1 MNQVPPSASDQP
13 GPSADEGFGRLSHGP
28 DPETGDPAEF
38 LELAPVLVEHAGF
51 VTALA
56 DRVARF
62 ATVRHTSYVHLRR
75 LDRPD
80 PDRLVLVSDLTPGWR
95 LSDLLRAG
103 GEPLEST
110 VVIGM
115 MRQLL
120 PAVALFSRHNRES
133 AIGVLAPER
142 LIITPQARVVIAE
155 QVFGPPLEKLNFG
168 RDRLWR
174 EFRVAM
180 PPSAGL
186 PRANPRADAHAL
198 GLVALSMLLGRPL
211 DADEFPG
218 EVAALVESAT
228 ERRDGQS
235 VPLSPSLAQWLAK
248 ALQIDVRTSFQSP
261 HEAQVAFE
269 AVLASERS
277 YVTTP
282 AALERWVKQLAA
294 ALAPPLPPVPEPVE
308 RVEPV
313 ELFEPA
319 EPAEPVPVA
328 EPLPLGE
335 PVPVAEPLP
344 PAEPVAMA
352 EPLPPAE
359 PVAVAEPLL
368 PAEPVPQ
375 ASRRLVP
382 VLVGLVVLLLAIVG
396 YQYTRGPAA
405 PLQGEGELVVTSR
418 PASARVVVDGEERG
432 VTPITVPLPAGAHVL
447 EVQIGTSEPRVI
459 PLTIRAGV
467 QTSQY
472 IELQGVP
479 VAGGLD
485 VRSEPSGARVTVDG
499 RPRGSAPVSLR
510 DLTPGDHEVVLEAGG
525 RKVRQVVRIEAGV
538 TAQLVVPLPRR

>member
-1 MNQVPPSASDQP
+1 MSQVPPSASDQT
-13 GPSADEGFGRLSHGP
+13 GPSTDEGFGRLSHGP
-28 DPETGDPAEF
+28 DPETGDPSEF

-75 LDRPD
+75 LDRPAS
-80 PDRLVLVSDLTPGWR
+80 DRLVLVSDLTPGWR

-115 MRQLL
+115 MRQVL

-155 QVFGPPLEKLNFG
+155 HVFGPPLEKLNFG

-198 GLVALSMLLGRPL
+198 GLVALSMLIGRPL
-211 DADEFPG
+211 DPDEFPG

-235 VPLSPSLAQWLAK
+235 VPLSPSLAQWLTK
-248 ALQIDVRTSFQSP
+248 ALQIDVRTAFQSP

-294 ALAPPLPPVPEPVE
+294 TLAPPPPPVDEEKAEPVAP
-308 RVEPV
+308 VEPV
-313 ELFEPA
+313 
-319 EPAEPVPVA
+319 EPAEPVDPVD
-328 EPLPLGE
+328 PVE
-335 PVPVAEPLP
+335 PVDPVDPV
-344 PAEPVAMA
+344 EPV
-352 EPLPPAE
+352 EPAPP
-359 PVAVAEPLL
+359 PP
-368 PAEPVPQ
+368 PS
-375 ASRRLVP
+375 SRRLVP
-382 VLVGLVVLLLAIVG
+382 ILVGLVVLLLAIVG
-396 YQYTRGPAA
+396 YQFTRGPAA
-405 PLQGEGELVVTSR
+405 PLEGEGELVVTSR

-432 VTPITVPLPAGAHVL
+432 VTPITVPLPSGAHVL

-485 VRSEPSGARVTVDG
+485 VRSEPSGARVSVDG

-510 DLTPGDHEVVLEAGG
+510 DLPPGDHEVVLEAGG

-538 TAQLVVPLPRR
+538 TAQLVVPMPRR

>member
-1 MNQVPPSASDQP
+1 MKYVPPSASDQP
-13 GPSADEGFGRLSHGP
+13 GPSTDGGFGRLSHGP

-38 LELAPVLVEHAGF
+38 LELAPMLVEHAGF
-51 VTALA
+51 VAALG

-62 ATVRHTSYVHLRR
+62 ASVRHTSYAHLRR
-75 LDRPD
+75 LDRPAA
-80 PDRLVLVSDLTPGWR
+80 DRLVLVSDFTPGWR

-155 QVFGPPLEKLNFG
+155 HVFGPPLEKLNFG

-211 DADEFPG
+211 EADEFPG
-218 EVAALVESAT
+218 QVAALVESAT
-228 ERRDGQS
+228 ERRDGLS
-235 VPLSPSLAQWLAK
+235 VPLSPALAQWLAK
-248 ALQIDVRTSFQSP
+248 ALQIDARTAFQSP

-282 AALERWVKQLAA
+282 AALERWVKQLAQAIDGSRETGVGSRESDA
-294 ALAPPLPPVPEPVE
+294 APVSSVPLAEPVP
-308 RVEPV
+308 
-313 ELFEPA
+313 
-319 EPAEPVPVA
+319 PAEPVP
-328 EPLPLGE
+328 LTE
-335 PVPVAEPLP
+335 PVP
-344 PAEPVAMA
+344 PAEPV
-352 EPLPPAE
+352 P
-359 PVAVAEPLL
+359 VAEPLL

-396 YQYTRGPAA
+396 YQFTRGPAA
-405 PLQGEGELVVTSR
+405 PLAGEGELVVTSR
-418 PASARVVVDGEERG
+418 PPAARVVVDGEVRG
-432 VTPITVPLPAGAHVL
+432 VTPITVPLSAGAHVL

-485 VRSEPSGARVTVDG
+485 VRSEPPGARVSVDG
-499 RPRGSAPVSLR
+499 RPRGASPVSLR

-525 RKVRQVVRIEAGV
+525 RQVRQVVRIEAGV
-538 TAQLVVPLPRR
+538 TSQLVVPMPRR